1 MYNTTKSCDFILCVS
16 MLQKYNTS
24 YIYSITKNTIDYNI
38 LHTVAYISQ
47 S

>member
-1 MYNTTKSCDFILCVS
+1 MCVLYNKPKKSTETN
-16 MLQKYNTS
+16 LQ
-24 YIYSITKNTIDYNI
+24 KNTIDYNI